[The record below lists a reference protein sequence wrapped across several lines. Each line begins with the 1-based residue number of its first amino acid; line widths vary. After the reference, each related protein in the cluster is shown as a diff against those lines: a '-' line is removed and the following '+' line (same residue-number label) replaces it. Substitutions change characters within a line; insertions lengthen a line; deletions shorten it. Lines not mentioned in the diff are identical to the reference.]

1 MDRRTHWDTVY
12 STKGERDVSWFEAVP
27 TVSMQL
33 MEAAGLRPDTCVIDV
48 GGGDSHLIDALV
60 ARGLQC
66 LTVLDVSSAA
76 LRRAQAR
83 LAAASTRVTWVDAD
97 VTGDGDWSQKA
108 VDIWHDRAVF
118 HFLTAPHDRVQ
129 YLAHLRQTLKPHGAA
144 IISTFALEG
153 PATCSGLPV
162 VRYSAE
168 TLAAELGGDF
178 RLIESLKYDHGTP
191 WGAIQPFVYARFE
204 RGGTADRRSI

>member
-27 TVSMQL
+27 TVSVQL

-48 GGGDSHLIDALV
+48 GGGDSRLVDVLV

-76 LRRAQAR
+76 LGRAQAR
-83 LAAASTRVTWVDAD
+83 LAAASTIVTWVHAD
-97 VTGDGDWSQKA
+97 VTGDWPQKP

-118 HFLTAPHDRVQ
+118 HFLTAPNDRVR
-129 YLAHLRQTLKPHGAA
+129 YLAHLQQTLKPHGTA
-144 IISTFALEG
+144 ILSTFALEG
-153 PATCSGLPV
+153 PMMCSGLPV

-168 TLAAELGGDF
+168 TLTAELGGDF
-178 RLIESLKYDHGTP
+178 RLIEALKYDHRTP

-204 RGGTADRRSI
+204 RRGTDDRRSI